1 MSSSKRMTAQPSRP
15 VARYRPGKAV
25 HEESSDEDDSEDEQQ
40 AVPPKKSTAARPQQQ
55 RPPPKTTTQEDSDE
69 EGFVT
74 DDDEDADGGA
84 FLPSQYLTAAARP
97 AATSQRPPTTAADS
111 ESEAESEEDSEE
123 ESGSDSDSSSA
134 SSAPAR
140 KFQRPT
146 FIKKA
151 DRTTNGTTPAN
162 THTPT
167 PAPLSAS
174 TPGPELD
181 EQTRARRLAETDFAI
196 SEKINR
202 DNAAR
207 ALGRRAWDDDDPN
220 LDPSALIDDTDD
232 LDPQAEHA
240 AWRLRELHRLKRDRD
255 LLIAKEKEIEE
266 VERRRNLS
274 AAEREAEDRAH
285 LDAQKSEKDGRAQAG
300 FLARYHHKG
309 AFFQDTADAE
319 ALRKRDLMGARFEDE
334 VDKSALPEYM
344 RIRDM
349 NKLGKKGRTRY
360 KDLREEDT
368 GGFANDVRH
377 WKGAM
382 GAGTRRDG
390 GDDRLDLR
398 GVDERFLPDDDRRGG
413 GPMSSGANNAPLGVR
428 RPPPPST
435 RRSRSRSRSRSPR
448 RNDRDGD
455 SYRAR
460 RRSSYSRS
468 RSRSPPARRK
478 RSASRDRYRDYN
490 DGDKRRRV
498 EAR

>member
-15 VARYRPGKAV
+15 VARYRPGKAI
-25 HEESSDEDDSEDEQQ
+25 HEESSDEDESEKEQQ
-40 AVPPKKSTAARPQQQ
+40 AVPPTKTSAPRPQKQ

-97 AATSQRPPTTAADS
+97 AATSQRPPPTAGDL
-111 ESEAESEEDSEE
+111 ESEAEPEEDSEE
-123 ESGSDSDSSSA
+123 ESGSDSDSSSVRLTA
-134 SSAPAR
+134 LSTAKPLPIPTRQPQPLSQPPLQRPNSAKRFAPAASP
-140 KFQRPT
+140 KPT
-146 FIKKA
+146 LPSPK
-151 DRTTNGTTPAN
+151 R
-162 THTPT
+162 
-167 PAPLSAS
+167 S
-174 TPGPELD
+174 TA
-181 EQTRARRLAETDFAI
+181 TR
-196 SEKINR
+196 
-202 DNAAR
+202 AR

-232 LDPQAEHA
+232 LDPAAEHA

-382 GAGTRRDG
+382 GAGGPRRDG
-390 GDDRLDLR
+390 GNDGMDYRSIDA
-398 GVDERFLPDDDRRGG
+398 RFLPDDDRRQGG

-428 RPPPPST
+428 RPPR
-435 RRSRSRSRSRSPR
+435 RRSRSTSRSRSPTR
-448 RNDRDGD
+448 YDRDGD

-478 RSASRDRYRDYN
+478 RSASRDRYRDYE